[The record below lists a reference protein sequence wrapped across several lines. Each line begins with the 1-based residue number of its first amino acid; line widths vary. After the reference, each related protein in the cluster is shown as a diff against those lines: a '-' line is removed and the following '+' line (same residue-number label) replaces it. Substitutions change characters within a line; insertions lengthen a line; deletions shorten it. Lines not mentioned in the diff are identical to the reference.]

1 MPPPPTNPKRPES
14 VLVVVYTRTG
24 KVLLLRRT
32 GMHELSWGTQTP
44 RCRDKQNSR
53 DGGGRI
59 APQAVIENAE
69 SDPRCDLS
77 DFWQSVTGSMKWDE
91 SSPRD
96 AAKRELYEETGLIAT
111 HALRDLGL
119 AYRYPILPAW
129 RQRYAP
135 EVTENLE
142 HVFALELPQESDLT
156 INSIEHCEYGWF
168 SCDEALNKVASWTNR
183 EAILAIEHFRR

>member
-1 MPPPPTNPKRPES
+1 MYECRDKQDAAS
-14 VLVVVYTRTG
+14 D
-24 KVLLLRRT
+24 RRT
-32 GMHELSWGTQTP
+32 GMYEPPPGTQTP
-44 RCRDKQNSR
+44 QCRDKQNSLE
-53 DGGGRI
+53 GAGRI
-59 APQAVIENAE
+59 ALGAAIENVE
-69 SDPRCDLS
+69 SDPRCDHP

-96 AAKRELYEETGLIAT
+96 AATRELYEETGLIAT

-129 RQRYAP
+129 RHRYAP

-142 HVFALELPQESDLT
+142 HVFALELPRESDLT
-156 INSIEHCEYGWF
+156 INPIEHGEYGWF
-168 SCDEALNKVASWTNR
+168 SYDEALNKVTSWTNR